1 LFAIDRMRQ
10 FDIEYV
16 EQPTAKGDWSALDRV
31 TGACGLLVMIHEGLQ
46 DDGDIARVCA
56 NQGRIAAHLKI
67 AKAGGVSKL
76 VEIGRRFD
84 RHGVSYVVGQMN
96 EGAIATAVAVHAA
109 MVLSP
114 RISELYGAL
123 GIVNDAG
130 AGVVYERGRVFVPP
144 GPGIGVTLRRD
155 MARLLWC
162 SDDE

>member
-1 LFAIDRMRQ
+1 MRQ